1 MKDTDSYGI
10 IKRVQADEELRSAW
24 EKLSEPAREMF
35 REIDQKKRVPDIL
48 NDVMFMGVFD
58 PEVRPEWL
66 SKLISSV
73 IGREVKVI
81 TSLVKE
87 GRRRSVHSKGVIMD
101 IPVQFLDV
109 EADGEEIA
117 DVEIQRKGINLPPKR
132 SAVYSSELV
141 TRQYSTH
148 VGERKSD
155 VNYDI
160 VHPVHMIVIM
170 EESPSFLKNH
180 VDCQHHFRQISD
192 TGIVS
197 CADFELLQYYHYI
210 LLDVFRERRPHVAK
224 LLENWMSFLS
234 IRDVE
239 EMMVFLSENS
249 EFQPIYQRAVDM
261 LADRKELLLM
271 FQSIFENEDIAGSIN
286 RTNES
291 IIKRLERKNE
301 RLNQQLNQVKH
312 EKGMELKKKD
322 QLLNEKDQLLDE
334 KDSMIEEL
342 QRQLAEANSK

>member
-1 MKDTDSYGI
+1 
-10 IKRVQADEELRSAW
+10 
-24 EKLSEPAREMF
+24 
-35 REIDQKKRVPDIL
+35 
-48 NDVMFMGVFD
+48 
-58 PEVRPEWL
+58 
-66 SKLISSV
+66 
-73 IGREVKVI
+73 
-81 TSLVKE
+81 
-87 GRRRSVHSKGVIMD
+87 MD

-197 CADFELLQYYHYI
+197 CAGFELLQYYHYI

-239 EMMVFLSENS
+239 EMMVFLSENP

-271 FQSIFENEDIAGSIN
+271 FQSIFDNEDIAGSIN

-291 IIKRLERKNE
+291 IIKRQERTIQKLRQAE
-301 RLNQQLNQVKH
+301 H

-322 QLLNEKDQLLDE
+322 QLLAEKE
-334 KDSMIEEL
+334 REIEEL
-342 QRQLAEANSK
+342 KRRYVKNNK

>member
-1 MKDTDSYGI
+1 MKETDSLGI

-24 EKLSEPAREMF
+24 EKLSEPARELF

-109 EADGEEIA
+109 
-117 DVEIQRKGINLPPKR
+117 
-132 SAVYSSELV
+132 
-141 TRQYSTH
+141 
-148 VGERKSD
+148 
-155 VNYDI
+155 
-160 VHPVHMIVIM
+160 
-170 EESPSFLKNH
+170 
-180 VDCQHHFRQISD
+180 
-192 TGIVS
+192 
-197 CADFELLQYYHYI
+197 
-210 LLDVFRERRPHVAK
+210 FRERRPHVAK

-239 EMMVFLSENS
+239 EMMVFLSENP

-271 FQSIFENEDIAGSIN
+271 FQSIFDNEDIAGSIN

-291 IIKRLERKNE
+291 IIKRQERTIQKLEST
-301 RLNQQLNQVKH
+301 NQKLRQSEH
-312 EKGMELKKKD
+312 EKGMELKRKD
-322 QLLNEKDQLLDE
+322 QLLSEKDNL
-334 KDSMIEEL
+334 IEEL
-342 QRQLAEANSK
+342 QRQLAEAKRK

>member
-1 MKDTDSYGI
+1 MKKHYTLGI
-10 IKRVQADEELRSAW
+10 MEKVQTDEELRAAW
-24 EKLSEPAREMF
+24 ERMSEPAREMF

-48 NDVMFMGVFD
+48 NDAMFMGVFD
-58 PEVRPEWL
+58 PRVRPEWL
-66 SKLISSV
+66 SRLVSSV
-73 IGREVKVI
+73 IGREVRVI

-87 GRRRSVHSKGVIMD
+87 GKRRSVNSKGVIMD
-101 IPVQFLDV
+101 IPVEFLDV

-141 TRQYSTH
+141 TRQYSTR
-148 VGERKSD
+148 EDEQKSD
-155 VNYDI
+155 VDYDI

-224 LLENWMSFLS
+224 LL
-234 IRDVE
+234 
-239 EMMVFLSENS
+239 
-249 EFQPIYQRAVDM
+249 RAGWISCRSVM
-261 LADRKELLLM
+261 L
-271 FQSIFENEDIAGSIN
+271 
-286 RTNES
+286 
-291 IIKRLERKNE
+291 KR
-301 RLNQQLNQVKH
+301 
-312 EKGMELKKKD
+312 
-322 QLLNEKDQLLDE
+322 
-334 KDSMIEEL
+334 
-342 QRQLAEANSK
+342 